1 MNKLHVIATCVVV
14 CLIIIFKLPNDL
26 GGLL

>member
-14 CLIIIFKLPNDL
+14 CLIIILKLPIDV

>member
-14 CLIIIFKLPNDL
+14 CLIIIFKLPIDV

>member
-1 MNKLHVIATCVVV
+1 MNKLYVIATCVVV
-14 CLIIIFKLPNDL
+14 CLIIIFKLPIDI

>member
-1 MNKLHVIATCVVV
+1 MKKLHVIATCVVV
-14 CLIIIFKLPNDL
+14 CLIIIFKLPIDV

>member
-1 MNKLHVIATCVVV
+1 MKKIHVIATCLVV
-14 CLIIIFKLPNDL
+14 CLIIIFKLPIDI

>member
-1 MNKLHVIATCVVV
+1 MKKLHVIATCVVV
-14 CLIIIFKLPNDL
+14 CLIIIFKLPIDF

>member
-1 MNKLHVIATCVVV
+1 MKKLHVIITCAVV
-14 CLIIIFKLPNDL
+14 CLIIIFKLPIDV